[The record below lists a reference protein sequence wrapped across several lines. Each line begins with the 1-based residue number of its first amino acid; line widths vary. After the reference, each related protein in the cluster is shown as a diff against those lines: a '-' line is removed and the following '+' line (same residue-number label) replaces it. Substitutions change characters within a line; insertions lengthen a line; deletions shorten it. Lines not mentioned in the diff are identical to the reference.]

1 MSPVHKTR
9 RTKAEE
15 EKVKK
20 RKKER
25 KVREVEPAAASCN
38 FCSDFR
44 FHGQEKHGY
53 CSVLISGRCLGFPC
67 EIGEVQLYSR
77 IFAVLLEM
85 VCHDGWTS
93 D

>member
-1 MSPVHKTR
+1 MVPICNPRKWETQPKFRTCLGCIVSPVHKTR

-20 RKKER
+20 RKER
-25 KVREVEPAAASCN
+25 EVREVEPAAASCN

-53 CSVLISGRCLGFPC
+53 CSVLISGRGLGFP
-67 EIGEVQLYSR
+67 
-77 IFAVLLEM
+77 
-85 VCHDGWTS
+85 
-93 D
+93 